1 MSETNHAS
9 KAGQFVGLAIKV
21 HDTEYA
27 LVIAQVATAE
37 AILALVEQ
45 QRIANLIAFTTANGG
60 EPSETTAEEI
70 GKGLGLS

>member
-1 MSETNHAS
+1 MSETNHVS
-9 KAGQFVGLAIKV
+9 KAEQLVGLAIKV

-70 GKGLGLS
+70 GKGLWL

>member
-9 KAGQFVGLAIKV
+9 KAEQFVGLAMKTN
-21 HDTEYA
+21 DTANA
-27 LVIAQVATAE
+27 LSIAQVATAE

-70 GKGLGLS
+70 GKGVWL

>member
-1 MSETNHAS
+1 MSGIDYANNARERV
-9 KAGQFVGLAIKV
+9 KLAIFAEETDKSL
-21 HDTEYA
+21 A
-27 LVIAQVATAE
+27 IAQIATDE

-70 GKGLGLS
+70 GKGVWL

>member
-9 KAGQFVGLAIKV
+9 KAEKLEGLAIKV

-70 GKGLGLS
+70 GKGVWL

>member
-9 KAGQFVGLAIKV
+9 KAEQFVGLAIKV

-70 GKGLGLS
+70 WKGVWL

>member
-9 KAGQFVGLAIKV
+9 KAEKLVGLAMKTD
-21 HDTEYA
+21 DTEYA

-70 GKGLGLS
+70 GKGVWL

>member
-1 MSETNHAS
+1 MSDIDYANNARERV
-9 KAGQFVGLAIKV
+9 KLAIFAE
-21 HDTEYA
+21 DTDKSLA
-27 LVIAQVATAE
+27 IAQIATAE

-70 GKGLGLS
+70 GKGAWL

>member
-9 KAGQFVGLAIKV
+9 KAEKLVGLAMKTN
-21 HDTEYA
+21 DTEYA

-70 GKGLGLS
+70 GKGVWL